1 MEACSVGVYELSCNE
16 VNALLTYVVVS
27 LYLMVAGSELVSQRC
42 VIAIALLTSV
52 QYKIVSSVSFVIGCC
67 GI

>member
-52 QYKIVSSVSFVIGCC
+52 QYKIVSSVSFVIGCY